1 LAKVETKVSQGTRR
15 ITAIEWVGLILLV
28 ASLVGLLFFPEHIS
42 GAFTAMFTK
51 AYEIFS
57 VYIFNGTVGIAIIVS
72 VMTGRILERLGFT
85 DALMRVFVPI
95 MNRLGINSA
104 VVIPGVYNILG
115 DINAAGR
122 IAGPILVK
130 AGATKDEQKIAIATM
145 VQSQQSFSTFML
157 GIAAMILVG
166 VKVFP
171 IIILVLF
178 LPLILVPLLL
188 RFTVYRDTKG
198 VALESLPTFTPKTP
212 ALPTI
217 FNSAK
222 EGAELLFLL
231 IIPAAAAVYAIIG
244 GLDYLGI
251 WKYINDGLTSAL
263 SWLSI
268 HPETGIL
275 SIMVSPTLAMGT
287 LREMLANG
295 AAIAPKLVV
304 GSFVLASSG
313 LPLSVIFGQ
322 TPAIWAQV
330 SDLNEKEALGA
341 AVLGTI
347 MRFIT
352 AAIVALLAHHPLGS
366 LRKKAR
372 PQGRAFLFGP
382 EQPGGDKLA
391 HGDYIAAPAI
401 PVHLHVGPG
410 QGQIIALA
418 RGVDQAQAQ
427 AVPGQA
433 HIQD

>member
-1 LAKVETKVSQGTRR
+1 MAKVETKVSQGTRR

-352 AAIVALLAHHPLGS
+352 AAIVALLITPL
-366 LRKKAR
+366 
-372 PQGRAFLFGP
+372 
-382 EQPGGDKLA
+382 
-391 HGDYIAAPAI
+391 
-401 PVHLHVGPG
+401 VV
-410 QGQIIALA
+410 
-418 RGVDQAQAQ
+418 
-427 AVPGQA
+427 
-433 HIQD
+433 